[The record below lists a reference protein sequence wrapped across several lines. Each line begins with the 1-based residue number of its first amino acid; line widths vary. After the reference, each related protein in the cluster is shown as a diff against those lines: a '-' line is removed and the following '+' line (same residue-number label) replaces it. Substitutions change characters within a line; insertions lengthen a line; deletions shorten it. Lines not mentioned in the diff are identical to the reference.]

1 VKDEEPSGVL
11 SFRERQRAKGKAAL
25 KRRARKSAPSV
36 SWGGI
41 NYSYVVSTI
50 ALLIAGVS
58 AYYTIYYTNHAVLIS
73 VSTVAGTDEKIIFDG
88 QIPFNIILFNAG
100 NRAEVVQSIS
110 ASRRYD
116 NVSLGS
122 SQSVGPFILKPGD
135 AINTEVVI
143 EAYKKMGEFEAV
155 LDIIAFLPAI
165 GRVAIIDLPV
175 ENVAVV
181 EGGAISEALDPEILT
196 YKVTRSPSYSGGM
209 VDLFSLPYLIGDR
222 RLY

>member
-58 AYYTIYYTNHAVLIS
+58 AYYTIYYTNHAVL
-73 VSTVAGTDEKIIFDG
+73 
-88 QIPFNIILFNAG
+88 
-100 NRAEVVQSIS
+100 IS